1 MSNIFTKDFFT
12 HMYRRKN
19 FVPRLILV
27 LAAVIMMGFC
37 LSWLVLCGMGT
48 DPCTML
54 NLAISNTFNMAIGDW
69 QALFNTVLLGFVI
82 IFGGRN
88 LGFGTLANMFLVGY
102 SLQFFSWLW
111 SIILPAGIINA
122 DGFFSSMTL
131 RIAVLFPSLLCFVI
145 FAAIYMDVDLGTAP
159 YDAIPYIVWKFIQKR
174 FLSVPFRFVRMGF
187 DILVVAIALLFGGKL
202 GIVTALM
209 AFILGPV
216 IEYVGHKLEKII
228 EIDE

>member
-1 MSNIFTKDFFT
+1 MSSIFTKDFFT

-27 LAAVIMMGFC
+27 LVAVILMGFC

-48 DPCTML
+48 DPCTMM
-54 NLAISNTFNMAIGDW
+54 NLAISNKLGMAIGDW
-69 QALFNTVLLGFVI
+69 QALLNIILLVFVV

-111 SIILPAGIINA
+111 GIVLPAGVVT
-122 DGFFSSMTL
+122 DGVFTSMAL
-131 RIAVLFPSLLCFVI
+131 RIGVLIPALIGFVI
-145 FAAIYMDVDLGTAP
+145 VAALYMDVDLGTSP
-159 YDAIPYIVWKFIQKR
+159 YDAIPYIIWNAIEKHFKA
-174 FLSVPFRFVRMGF
+174 VPFRFVRMGY
-187 DILVVAIALLFGGKL
+187 DILVVIIAMLFGGKL

-209 AFILGPV
+209 AFVLGPV
-216 IEYVGHKLEKII
+216 IEFVGKQLQKVI